1 MNQSE
6 IDWAVLRN
14 AIILLV
20 LALAISGALIAGS
33 LYYEEQMYA
42 RYQKE
47 DARFKA
53 ISRKYL
59 AVDQEAKLIKDD
71 YPRFVELYH
80 QGIIGP
86 EHRLNWLET
95 LRAARDR
102 LEIPDLRYQIDSR
115 EQYSPDYDVV
125 SGPFELY
132 STRMKLT
139 LDMLHE
145 GDLFSLLQVLDE
157 RAEGLYTVSRCRL
170 KRLHRHI
177 ELKADSKNLTAQCE
191 LSWETID
198 LPGEEGIKL

>member
-6 IDWAVLRN
+6 IDWRVLRG
-14 AIILLV
+14 ALILLL
-20 LALAISGALIAGS
+20 LALAISGAMIAGS
-33 LYYEEQMYA
+33 LYYEDQMYA
-42 RYQKE
+42 LYQKE

-59 AVDQEAKLIKDD
+59 AVDQEAKLIKED
-71 YPRFVELYH
+71 YPRFVELYR

-102 LEIPDLRYQIDSR
+102 LEIPGLRYQIDSR

-132 STRMKLT
+132 STGMKLT

-157 RAEGLYTVSRCRL
+157 RAEGLYTVTRCEM
-170 KRLHRHI
+170 KRLHKHL
-177 ELKADSKNLTAQCE
+177 EMKANSKNLMAQCE

-198 LPGEEGIKL
+198 LPGEQGIKL

>member
-1 MNQSE
+1 MNQSD
-6 IDWAVLRN
+6 IDWRVLRN
-14 AIILLV
+14 ASILLL
-20 LALAISGALIAGS
+20 LALAFSGALIAGS
-33 LYYEEQMYA
+33 MYYEDMMYA

-59 AVDQEAKLIKDD
+59 AVDQEEKLIKDD
-71 YPRFVELYH
+71 YPRFVEFYR

-115 EQYSPDYDVV
+115 EQFVPDYDVV

-132 STRMKLT
+132 ATRMKLS

-157 RAEGLYTVSRCRL
+157 RAEGLYTVSRCHL
-170 KRLHRHI
+170 KRLQKQVV
-177 ELKADSKNLTAQCE
+177 LKADSKNLMAECE
-191 LSWETID
+191 LAWETID